1 MTSGGKALKFNRDTS
16 DKVSKSPHPRGRPY
30 SRGFRMNP
38 ASSKLAFLA
47 HEPSSPGNEHSQLA
61 LWMSAGLAGMVSA
74 VLLAR
79 APFFQSLLA
88 RFGPERRARKP
99 SPEKSLPML
108 ASAILGSS
116 RSTIQAVFG
125 PPRSAVIDGIGVVV
139 HPQQVYWQSDTWYYP
154 LRRQGPM
161 AIAIN
166 FDEDLAT
173 KVEFFTM

>member
-1 MTSGGKALKFNRDTS
+1 
-16 DKVSKSPHPRGRPY
+16 
-30 SRGFRMNP
+30 MNP
-38 ASSKLAFLA
+38 ASFKLALPA
-47 HEPSSPGNEHSQLA
+47 YQRSSPGNEHNQLA

-88 RFGPERRARKP
+88 RFGPEKRRAKKP
-99 SPEKSLPML
+99 SPKKSLPML

-166 FDEDLAT
+166 FQDDLAT

>member
-1 MTSGGKALKFNRDTS
+1 MA
-16 DKVSKSPHPRGRPY
+16 
-30 SRGFRMNP
+30 
-38 ASSKLAFLA
+38 
-47 HEPSSPGNEHSQLA
+47 
-61 LWMSAGLAGMVSA
+61 AGLAGMVSA

-88 RFGPERRARKP
+88 RFGPRKKRAKKP
-99 SPEKSLPML
+99 SRKKSLPML

-139 HPQQVYWQSDTWYYP
+139 HPQQVYWQSNTWYYP
-154 LRRQGPM
+154 LCRQGPM

-166 FDEDLAT
+166 FQDDLAT